1 MHNLSTQ
8 HIKKCYKNDVEKKC
22 AERAEYSYFMAVT
35 ISSHEKWLF
44 WLQLSHH
51 NIQQVQLFYSTSFS
65 PNREIS
71 SESKAG
77 RFRNFRSFLNI
88 TKYEIYS
95 LVHNRNLF
103 QVQRNCLYSSPY
115 SVT

>member
-44 WLQLSHH
+44 
-51 NIQQVQLFYSTSFS
+51 
-65 PNREIS
+65 
-71 SESKAG
+71 
-77 RFRNFRSFLNI
+77 
-88 TKYEIYS
+88 
-95 LVHNRNLF
+95 
-103 QVQRNCLYSSPY
+103 
-115 SVT
+115 